1 MRSLLI
7 IFCVVLI
14 AAFFV
19 VETEQTPQLSVP
31 GGRPPMVGGN
41 RCTFGP
47 AFWCA
52 SPQNAQL
59 CGQGAVDHCN
69 RVGFSG

>member
-7 IFCVVLI
+7 FFCFVFI
-14 AAFFV
+14 AAFV
-19 VETEQTPQLSVP
+19 VETEQVPQLLVP
-31 GGRPPMVGGN
+31 GASPMVGGN

-52 SPQNAQL
+52 SPQNAKL
-59 CGQGAVDHCN
+59 CGQGV
-69 RVGFSG
+69 S